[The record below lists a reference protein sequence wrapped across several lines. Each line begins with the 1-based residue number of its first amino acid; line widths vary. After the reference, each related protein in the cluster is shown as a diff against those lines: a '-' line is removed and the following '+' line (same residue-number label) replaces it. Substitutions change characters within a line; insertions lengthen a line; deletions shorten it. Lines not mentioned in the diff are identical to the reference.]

1 MGRNTSSQLESSAVW
16 RFTMS
21 NIDLGVAVSQKEH
34 HQYLAVA
41 SMEQQQEFLRKLYDH
56 QQRGDPLLL
65 TLTQML
71 LIIKERTPKLE
82 EELQLVLGDTLV
94 QLTKRFR
101 SAHQTLMHMIK
112 LDKPKF
118 KDLHKLADQLFEEIS
133 NTFIKMCDITR
144 SPEVQDNPENLKKY
158 KQYLRDRMLES
169 FDCHNKYQQ
178 YFKAQPIN
186 MKCHICDEF
195 FAQDRLEMHVVDAH
209 FEDFHPPASPTSPDY
224 SPARPVAVVQPMN
237 MEKCHL
243 CDELCAQDE
252 LESHVLD
259 AHFEDLLE
267 LSSPTYSPTS
277 PNYGPT
283 SPDNSPVT
291 PTYGPTS
298 PTPPPYSPLTSP
310 PYSPLTSPSYSPI
323 SPRRLEQC
331 HICDQ
336 LVAQGQL
343 EMHVVDEHFEE
354 FHQPASQSSPAYGPT
369 SPAFSP
375 TTPPFDQTDSPP
387 NEP

>member
-1 MGRNTSSQLESSAVW
+1 
-16 RFTMS
+16 MS
-21 NIDLGVAVSQKEH
+21 NIDLGIAVSQKEH

-41 SMEQQQEFLRKLYDH
+41 SMEQQQEFLRQLYDH

-101 SAHQTLMHMIK
+101 SAHQTLMGMIK
-112 LDKPKF
+112 LDKSKF
-118 KDLHKLADQLFEEIS
+118 KDLHKWADQLFEEIS
-133 NTFIKMCDITR
+133 NTFIKMCYVTR

-209 FEDFHPPASPTSPDY
+209 FEDFHPPASPTSL
-224 SPARPVAVVQPMN
+224 ARPVAVVQPMN

-277 PNYGPT
+277 PAYGPT
-283 SPDNSPVT
+283 SPDNFPVT

-298 PTPPPYSPLTSP
+298 PTPPPYSPLTPTYGS
-310 PYSPLTSPSYSPI
+310 TSPSYSPV
-323 SPRRLEQC
+323 S
-331 HICDQ
+331 
-336 LVAQGQL
+336 
-343 EMHVVDEHFEE
+343 
-354 FHQPASQSSPAYGPT
+354 
-369 SPAFSP
+369 
-375 TTPPFDQTDSPP
+375 PFD
-387 NEP
+387 

>member
-1 MGRNTSSQLESSAVW
+1 
-16 RFTMS
+16 
-21 NIDLGVAVSQKEH
+21 
-34 HQYLAVA
+34 
-41 SMEQQQEFLRKLYDH
+41 
-56 QQRGDPLLL
+56 
-65 TLTQML
+65 
-71 LIIKERTPKLE
+71 
-82 EELQLVLGDTLV
+82 
-94 QLTKRFR
+94 
-101 SAHQTLMHMIK
+101 
-112 LDKPKF
+112 
-118 KDLHKLADQLFEEIS
+118 
-133 NTFIKMCDITR
+133 
-144 SPEVQDNPENLKKY
+144 
-158 KQYLRDRMLES
+158 
-169 FDCHNKYQQ
+169 
-178 YFKAQPIN
+178 

>member
-21 NIDLGVAVSQKEH
+21 NIDLGVSVSQKEH

>member
-1 MGRNTSSQLESSAVW
+1 MGRKTSSQLESSAVW

-21 NIDLGVAVSQKEH
+21 NIDLGIAVSQKEH

-56 QQRGDPLLL
+56 HQRGDPLLL

-112 LDKPKF
+112 LDKSKF

-133 NTFIKMCDITR
+133 NTFIKMCYVTR
-144 SPEVQDNPENLKKY
+144 SPEVQDNPENLEKY

-195 FAQDRLEMHVVDAH
+195 FAQDRLETHVVDAH
-209 FEDFHPPASPTSPDY
+209 FEDFHPPASPTSL
-224 SPARPVAVVQPMN
+224 ARPVAVVQPMN

-277 PNYGPT
+277 PAYGPT
-283 SPDNSPVT
+283 SPDNFPVT

-298 PTPPPYSPLTSP
+298 PTPPPYSPLTPTYGS
-310 PYSPLTSPSYSPI
+310 TSPSYSPI

>member
-21 NIDLGVAVSQKEH
+21 NIDLGIAVSQKEH

-41 SMEQQQEFLRKLYDH
+41 SLEQQQEFLRQLYDH

-101 SAHQTLMHMIK
+101 SAHQTLMGMIK
-112 LDKPKF
+112 LDKSKF

-158 KQYLRDRMLES
+158 KQYLRDRMLEG

-277 PNYGPT
+277 PAYGPT
-283 SPDNSPVT
+283 SPDNFPVT

-310 PYSPLTSPSYSPI
+310 SYSPV

>member
-21 NIDLGVAVSQKEH
+21 NIDLGIAVSQKEH

-41 SMEQQQEFLRKLYDH
+41 SLEQQQEFLRQLYDH

-101 SAHQTLMHMIK
+101 SAHQTLMGMIK
-112 LDKPKF
+112 LDKSKF

-158 KQYLRDRMLES
+158 KQYLRDRMLEG

-277 PNYGPT
+277 PAYGPT
-283 SPDNSPVT
+283 SPDNFPVT

-310 PYSPLTSPSYSPI
+310 SYSPV

-375 TTPPFDQTDSPP
+375 TTPPFD
-387 NEP
+387 